1 MRIVA
6 NGISINY
13 EVAGSG
19 KCIVLIHGM
28 GDNLGAWY
36 NQVPVFSQRYRV
48 LSYDVRGHGE
58 TEAPEGEFS
67 TDIWTEDLHGLLE
80 AVGINKAYVLGY
92 SMGGIVALNFA
103 LRYPEM
109 VEALILANS
118 GGARP
123 PVMSEQEMREAME
136 RRRIILE
143 RVEKEG
149 LAATMDESTAMMFS
163 PGFPERN
170 REAYERYKAVRLRN
184 DPQNYL
190 RLMRSMGTMFR
201 GAPPDLSK
209 IRCPTLIIGGEFD
222 GLMGAE
228 GAKATQQAIAGSQLK
243 IMLTGHASAI
253 EQPEEFNNAV
263 MGFLARLG

>member
-6 NGISINY
+6 NGIPMNY
-13 EVAGSG
+13 EVAGTG
-19 KCIVLIHGM
+19 KCLVLIHGM

-36 NQVPVFSQRYRV
+36 NQVPVFSRRYRV
-48 LSYDVRGHGE
+48 VTYDVRGHGQ
-58 TEAPEGEFS
+58 TEAPEGEYS
-67 TDIWTEDLHGLLE
+67 MDVWMEDLHGLL
-80 AVGINKAYVLGY
+80 AALDISKAYVLGY
-92 SMGGIVALNFA
+92 SMGGMIALNLA

-123 PVMSEQEMREAME
+123 PAMSEGEMREAME
-136 RRRIILE
+136 RRRVMTE

-149 LAATMDESTAMMFS
+149 LGATIDESTAMMFS

-201 GAPPDLSK
+201 GAPPDLGQV
-209 IRCPTLIIGGEFD
+209 RCPTLIIGGEFD

-228 GAKATQQAIAGSQLK
+228 GAKATQQAIAGSQLR
-243 IMLTGHASAI
+243 IMPTGHASAI
-253 EQPEEFNNAV
+253 EQPEEFNRAV
-263 MGFLARLG
+263 VDFLTRLG

>member
-1 MRIVA
+1 MRIEA
-6 NGISINY
+6 NGIFMNY

-19 KCIVLIHGM
+19 KWLLLIHGM

-48 LSYDVRGHGE
+48 LTYDVRGHGQ
-58 TEAPEGEFS
+58 TEAPEGEYS
-67 TDIWTEDLHGLLE
+67 TDVWAQDLHGLLGALE
-80 AVGINKAYVLGY
+80 IERAYVLGY
-92 SMGGIVALNFA
+92 SMGGMVAVNLA
-103 LRYPEM
+103 LQHPEM

-118 GGARP
+118 GGARRP
-123 PVMSEQEMREAME
+123 TMSEEQMRQMAEQ
-136 RRRIILE
+136 RRMRME
-143 RVEKEG
+143 RVEREG

-170 REAYERYKAVRLRN
+170 KEAFERYKAVRLKN
-184 DPQNYL
+184 DPQSYL
-190 RLMRSMGTMFR
+190 RMMRSMGTMFG

-209 IRCPTLIIGGEFD
+209 IQCPTLIIGGEHD

-243 IMLTGHASAI
+243 IMPTGHASAI
-253 EQPEEFNNAV
+253 EQPEEFNKAV
-263 MGFLARLG
+263 MDFLAGLG